1 VKYQEDYARMA
12 YVACSEAPFTDAKL
26 AILFNVAKSTI
37 NEWKHDHP
45 GFKAQLQAGKDRF
58 DSEKVER
65 AFYKRCTGYAFT
77 EITREPMPFGTR
89 IDPKSGLEMEVAK
102 MVVTK
107 RVRKH
112 ITPDAKGCM
121 DWLCNRRPDR
131 WKKLK
136 HVEISGKDGGPVK
149 TQGLV
154 AVPSGPLSIA
164 EWERQ
169 VREALANDKA
179 ADTDNRSADDAMDTP
194 GGSPGSSGSVPG

>member
-1 VKYQEDYARMA
+1 MKYQEDYARMA
-12 YVACSEAPFTDAKL
+12 YVACSEGPFTDAKL

-45 GFKAQLQAGKDRF
+45 EFKAKMQAGKDRF

-77 EITREPMPFGTR
+77 ETTREP
-89 IDPKSGLEMEVAK
+89 A
-102 MVVTK
+102 MVNTGEGVPLKARMVITK

-112 ITPDAKGCM
+112 VVPDAKGCM
-121 DWLCNRRPDR
+121 DWLCNRRPER

-136 HVEISGKDGGPVK
+136 HVEISGKDGEPIK

-154 AVPSGPLSIA
+154 AVPSGPLTIA
-164 EWERQ
+164 EWEAQ
-169 VREALANDKA
+169 IKVALANDKK
-179 ADTDNRSADDAMDTP
+179 ADTDTDNNGSADDPAMGAP
-194 GGSPGSSGSVPG
+194 GGSSG

>member
-1 VKYQEDYARMA
+1 MKYQEDYARIA

-26 AILFNVAKSTI
+26 ATLFNVAKSTI
-37 NEWKHDHP
+37 NEWKREHP
-45 GFKAQLQAGKDRF
+45 EFKKQMQAGKDRF

-77 EITREPMPFGTR
+77 EITREPAMVDTGQGVPLQSR
-89 IDPKSGLEMEVAK
+89 

-149 TQGLV
+149 TSGLV

-169 VREALANDKA
+169 VKEAIANDKA
-179 ADTDNRSADDAMDTP
+179 ADIDNNGSADDAMDTP
-194 GGSPGSSGSVPG
+194 GGSPGSSGSVSS